1 MKFLR
6 HPFHKVM
13 TIQDLMDYLSTTK
26 NMHKITLDADAL
38 NILSKI
44 EKWWEKFK
52 VPTLIT
58 PHMGEY
64 EKLFNVESP
73 EQDKNIDFKELINS
87 NSLKIYNN
95 AYAESNIRDAIKSN
109 YYQFQRIG
117 YFKLDKNSSKEN
129 LIFNKTVSLR
139 DSKPRTKFD

>member
-1 MKFLR
+1 
-6 HPFHKVM
+6 
-13 TIQDLMDYLSTTK
+13 MDYLSTTK

-64 EKLFNVESP
+64 EKLFKVKKDDILCKWDPYNA
-73 EQDKNIDFKELINS
+73 LIIS
-87 NSLKIYNN
+87 EFDVKI
-95 AYAESNIRDAIKSN
+95 E
-109 YYQFQRIG
+109 F
-117 YFKLDKNSSKEN
+117 
-129 LIFNKTVSLR
+129 
-139 DSKPRTKFD
+139 